1 MRRRATRWRPW
12 RFSLRFL
19 LLLTA
24 VIAVGAAFFGWRE
37 RQLPQRRAV
46 ARIVEL
52 GGSVEIERR
61 GWFEAITRGCD
72 TEEVVSVTL
81 PGHLADEV
89 QLESLPALRHV
100 TLAYTKQP
108 SGGLA
113 ISITGA
119 YTTWYVFVADG
130 QNIDPRNERSRL
142 DRLKERLPE
151 AHIDVSH
158 DGVIVETDKAFD
170 GYQTVYSFR

>member
-1 MRRRATRWRPW
+1 MSGGRASKWRPW
-12 RFSLRFL
+12 RFSLRSL

-81 PGHLADEV
+81 PGTSRPV
-89 QLESLPALRHV
+89 ESEPVSMSCMFGWLPTPLTSSPFSLSAVGLRM
-100 TLAYTKQP
+100 L
-108 SGGLA
+108 L
-113 ISITGA
+113 
-119 YTTWYVFVADG
+119 
-130 QNIDPRNERSRL
+130 RS
-142 DRLKERLPE
+142 
-151 AHIDVSH
+151 
-158 DGVIVETDKAFD
+158 
-170 GYQTVYSFR
+170 